1 MIDYYLITQ
10 DEAGMIDALVAAG
23 AALLDDTGRGLLPAD
38 GVLIDVIGTHSERT
52 GGTDEDPVFSA
63 VPGWH
68 VNVRSAHPLDWPAGV
83 YTGQPH
89 APWRSW
95 GGDPPAVETPAPV
108 PVTTAAVDVERDRR
122 IDGGFEFEGVRY
134 QSRPTDRENI
144 AGAALIALVDPTY
157 NTGWIAADN
166 RVVEMDAT
174 TLLRFGRAAADHK
187 QGLIFA
193 ARQLKDMQPIPQ
205 DYCDDQ
211 WWPAT

>member
-1 MIDYYLITQ
+1 MYYDYYLNTP
-10 DEAGMIDALVAAG
+10 DEASMVATLQQAEATDADGNPVA
-23 AALLDDTGRGLLPAD
+23 
-38 GVLIDVIGTHSERT
+38 GVLIDVIGTHYERT
-52 GGTDEDPVFSA
+52 GGTDEEPVYSQ

-68 VNVRSAHPLDWPAGV
+68 VNVRSDHELHWPEGA

-95 GGDPPAVETPAPV
+95 GGAPPAVEIPAPV

-157 NTGWIAADN
+157 STGWIAADN